1 MSYRML
7 IRVAAGAAALA
18 SLVLTVSSA
27 QADGVGITSCAG
39 RWTTGT
45 CVTSWKHGT
54 GDPHIRRVPA
64 PLSDTDVAESHH
76 REQLW
81 LALCRPKI
89 LQDRHGVE
97 RYVYAEPGCEYGRY
111 R

>member
-1 MSYRML
+1 MAASAVA
-7 IRVAAGAAALA
+7 VAA
-18 SLVLTVSSA
+18 LVLTMSPA
-27 QADGVGITSCAG
+27 RADGTSITSCAG

-54 GDPHIRRVPA
+54 GDPYIRHVPA
-64 PLSDTDVAESHH
+64 PLSEADVAESRH

-81 LALCRPKI
+81 LALCRPAI
-89 LQDRHGVE
+89 RQDRHGVE
-97 RYVYAEPGCEYGRY
+97 HYIYAAPGCEYGRY